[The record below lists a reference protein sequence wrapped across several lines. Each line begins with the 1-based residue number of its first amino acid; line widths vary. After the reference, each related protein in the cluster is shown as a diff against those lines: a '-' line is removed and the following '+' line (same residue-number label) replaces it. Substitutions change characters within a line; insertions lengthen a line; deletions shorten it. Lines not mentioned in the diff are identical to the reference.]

1 MARIGKRSYRKSS
14 QFFLQLYSF
23 VVLFSPFYLHIVR
36 VVYQQYE
43 RLLQIEYL
51 RETKRTSNTLSRK
64 LLYRKFV
71 FTRTRISVR
80 KKLFLMEAR

>member
-1 MARIGKRSYRKSS
+1 MTRTSKRSYRKSS
-14 QFFLQLYSF
+14 QFFLQLYFF

-51 RETKRTSNTLSRK
+51 RETKHTSNTSLRK
-64 LLYRKFV
+64 FLYRKFV

-80 KKLFLMEAR
+80 KKPFLVEAR